1 VISRQSTAELGGF
14 EQRLLGELMQMIADP
29 GQVPA
34 RQVPA
39 RPAAAAGRR
48 AGRVRVALTAG
59 LAAAAVTAVA
69 LAVGM
74 AGHGAA
80 GKTQPQRDTAT
91 AGGGFPAANQAFYQV
106 VTVGARLPNGV
117 SRQSACQIIWYYTP
131 LTGRY
136 FQSFTE
142 PCSANPGRKFPGA
155 AGRPMGSEHG
165 FPALPTLSD
174 RPVTLFGQLSRAAN
188 RGARYWGT
196 GAVGT
201 GSYAVAGF
209 RLTTHAAVMLVLVE
223 RLLEMPVPHPLRDAL
238 CQVAG
243 RIPGVRAARRV
254 LAITGR
260 HVVTFRLEATRRP
273 VEFVWFAVAAGSREF
288 VELSDVQRTRDG
300 RWYSMTVLRT
310 GLVREN

>member
-1 VISRQSTAELGGF
+1 MISRQSTAELGGF
-14 EQRLLGELMQMIADP
+14 EQRLLGELMQMIAEP
-29 GQVPA
+29 GQAPA

-39 RPAAAAGRR
+39 GPAAAARRR

-69 LAVGM
+69 LA
-74 AGHGAA
+74 AGLAGYGAA
-80 GKTQPQRDTAT
+80 GKTQPQRDTAS
-91 AGGGFPAANQAFYQV
+91 AGGRFPAANQAFYQV
-106 VTVGARLPNGV
+106 VTVGARLPSGA
-117 SRQSACQIIWYYTP
+117 SRHSACQIIWYYTP

-136 FQSFTE
+136 FESFTE

-155 AGRPMGSEHG
+155 AGRPMRSDHG

-209 RLTTHAAVMLVLVE
+209 RLATHAAVMFVLVE

-238 CQVAG
+238 YQVAG
-243 RIPGVRAARRV
+243 RIPGVRARRV
-254 LAITGR
+254 LAGTGR
-260 HVVTFRLEATRRP
+260 PVVAFRLEATRGP

-300 RWYSMTVLRT
+300 SWYSMSVLHT